1 VRFNDGSTTKIS
13 KGRIYVFNRESLQ
26 LVADAWAFCGHGA
39 CAGGNPFD
47 WFLDVLDFLGCVIQL
62 NPLDVCFPP
71 DTPVLGPLQEPSLA
85 IVDAAAAVGD
95 PDRPVVV
102 ATTGYC
108 ASALRFSPLLSD
120 RQSRL
125 QPLWG
130 RQLVGNCRDPVRC
143 TSPAVIVGTQT
154 VFGDENGRVK
164 SLDVQTGAL
173 FWEHDFDVAVQSPP
187 VAFLRQIYLVM
198 ANKLIVLDSDG
209 TLLQEVPLQGLGQSA
224 ALSLDVVHVATT
236 AGIHTFR
243 LDPQQ
248 GSNFDG
254 SIASTTDAVWAV
266 SGLAIAEV
274 GTLYVST
281 PDGFIHAYAQ
291 VAP

>member
-1 VRFNDGSTTKIS
+1 
-13 KGRIYVFNRESLQ
+13 
-26 LVADAWAFCGHGA
+26 
-39 CAGGNPFD
+39 
-47 WFLDVLDFLGCVIQL
+47 
-62 NPLDVCFPP
+62 
-71 DTPVLGPLQEPSLA
+71 
-85 IVDAAAAVGD
+85 
-95 PDRPVVV
+95 
-102 ATTGYC
+102 
-108 ASALRFSPLLSD
+108 
-120 RQSRL
+120 
-125 QPLWG
+125 
-130 RQLVGNCRDPVRC
+130 
-143 TSPAVIVGTQT
+143 
-154 VFGDENGRVK
+154 
-164 SLDVQTGAL
+164 L

-198 ANKLIVLDSDG
+198 ATKLIVLDSDG